1 MVFNSNNLWEVQG
14 VVSYGNG
21 CGRPYNPGVYTRVG
35 FYLDW
40 IHETM
45 KNDPI
50 VTWTT
55 RATTV
60 NMLSKTTSNRLI
72 ISLSCFVTFILVK

>member
-1 MVFNSNNLWEVQG
+1 MVFNSNNQWEVQG
-14 VVSYGNG
+14 VVSYGEG
-21 CGRPYNPGVYTRVG
+21 CAQQNNPGVYTRVG

-40 IHETM
+40 INEIM

-50 VTWTT
+50 ITSTK
-55 RATTV
+55 RATTT

-72 ISLSCFVTFILVK
+72 ISLSCSVIFILLQ